1 MAVLLC
7 LHSLSRPRAILEL
20 HILPMQ
26 FDSLLAQFIR
36 QGSTVT
42 LIFDREIKRTGEFN
56 YRDILTNP
64 SLNFSCLLNFSSWD
78 WGERELPPLNICKFF
93 SHLFSCYTHT
103 EMRKNFSYVERRKFF
118 CQATQETKHQIV
130 KCSS

>member
-1 MAVLLC
+1 MTALLC
-7 LHSLSRPRAILEL
+7 FHSLSSPRAILEL

-26 FDSLLAQFIR
+26 FDLLLAQFIR
-36 QGSTVT
+36 PGSTVIR
-42 LIFDREIKRTGEFN
+42 IFDRGIKRIREFN

-78 WGERELPPLNICKFF
+78 WGDRELPLLNIFEFF
-93 SHLFSCYTHT
+93 SHLFSCYTHI
-103 EMRKNFSYVERRKFF
+103 EMKKNFSYVKRRNFS